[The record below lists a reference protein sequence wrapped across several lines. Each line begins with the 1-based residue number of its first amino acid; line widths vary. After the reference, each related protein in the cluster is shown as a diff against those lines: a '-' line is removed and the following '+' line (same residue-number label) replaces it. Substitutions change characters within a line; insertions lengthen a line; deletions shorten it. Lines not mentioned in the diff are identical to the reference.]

1 MKNGLKFLIALKL
14 SILSMLTLV
23 SARQFYF
30 NDLPYYVSKGIDD
43 TVRASA
49 PVFERIIGD
58 YSSSE
63 FFFHKVLLLILLAI
77 ICKFVLDKTH
87 LFESNKK
94 VNIILSLII
103 SVLSIRFI
111 NENNFFQTI
120 FIQYGVLGIAITTA
134 LPMII
139 FFFFIHNTQVGTFGR
154 KMFWAIYAVTL
165 TGIWIS
171 KSAEIPKVGHY
182 IYTVLVGF
190 IILFILIDIQIHSYF
205 GLSHFKIFMKKENK
219 EGIWRAQERLQKYHE
234 RWTNGIMSDR
244 EYRNAEREE
253 LKLIKELSKE

>member
-23 SARQFYF
+23 SARPFYF

-43 TVRASA
+43 AVRLSA
-49 PVFERIIGD
+49 PVFEKIIGD
-58 YSSSE
+58 YSTSE
-63 FFFHKVLLLILLAI
+63 FFFHKVLLLILLVI

-87 LFESNKK
+87 LFETNKK

-134 LPMII
+134 LPMVI
-139 FFFFIHNTQVGTFGR
+139 FFFFIHNTQVGTYGR
-154 KMFWAIYAVTL
+154 KMFWAIYTVTL

-171 KSAEIPKVGHY
+171 KSAEIPRVGHQ
-182 IYTVLVGF
+182 IYGVLVF
-190 IILFILIDIQIHSYF
+190 FAIIFILMDKQIHSYF
-205 GLSHFKIFMKKENK
+205 GLSHFKVFMKRSNR
-219 EGIWRAQERLQKYHE
+219 EGILRANERIEKLTE
-234 RWTNGIMSDR
+234 RRGKGMISEYEFRQGIK
-244 EYRNAEREE
+244 EE
-253 LKLIKELSKE
+253 EKLIKEFSEE